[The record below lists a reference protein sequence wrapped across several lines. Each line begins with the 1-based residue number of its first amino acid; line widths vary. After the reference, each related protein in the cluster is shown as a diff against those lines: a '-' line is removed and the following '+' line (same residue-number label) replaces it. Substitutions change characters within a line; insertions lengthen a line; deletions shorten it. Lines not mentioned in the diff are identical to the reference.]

1 MDYTLLKDT
10 INLVEE
16 FEAELQK
23 SNQYDRN
30 VESFKHWIAD
40 RIAEE
45 QSLLN
50 LIGKEKRIKEHRKV

>member
-23 SNQYDRN
+23 SNQYDHN

-40 RIAEE
+40 
-45 QSLLN
+45 
-50 LIGKEKRIKEHRKV
+50 HRRTIFY

>member
-23 SNQYDRN
+23 SNQYDHN

-40 RIAEE
+40 RS
-45 QSLLN
+45 QKNNLLLN

>member
-10 INLVEE
+10 IKLVEE

-23 SNQYDRN
+23 SNQYDHN

-40 RIAEE
+40 QITEE